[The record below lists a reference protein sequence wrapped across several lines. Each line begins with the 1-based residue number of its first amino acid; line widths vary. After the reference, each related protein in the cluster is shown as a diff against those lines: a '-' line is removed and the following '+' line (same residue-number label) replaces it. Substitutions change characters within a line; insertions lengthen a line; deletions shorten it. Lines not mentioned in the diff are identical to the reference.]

1 MQIMRALAV
10 GVSEAQGV
18 LRNLWRIARELWH
31 QIFGLFF
38 FAFALWGMFANS
50 GVVRSIQRL
59 DKDPHAFIQL
69 LASSAL
75 VLVMTGFG
83 ISSFSRAR
91 KVSRER

>member
-1 MQIMRALAV
+1 MRIMRAIAV

-31 QIFGLFF
+31 QVFGLFF

-50 GVVRSIQRL
+50 GVVRSIQAL
-59 DKDPHAFIQL
+59 DKDPNAFIQL

-75 VLVMTGFG
+75 VLLMTGFG